1 MPHGDAHS
9 PVAVCLLFTLAMRD
23 LKNLLL
29 TNSANPER
37 HQNDLCRMKNTLLGY
52 ASRLVSA
59 LGSSESGNQAEGL
72 VLTSPAQPTILVV
85 DDSPVSRKLAE
96 FALCHRGFN
105 LMFASTGQEAIEV
118 FRERRP
124 ILILMNWTL
133 PDLSGEELC
142 REIRSLSDG
151 FHTYIIVLTARTEK
165 SCLVEAL
172 GAGADDYLTKPFHSG
187 ELLARIGAGL
197 RLAELCQTIARKNV
211 LLEELALTD
220 GLTGLPN
227 RRAIE
232 NWAHLQ
238 LSNAIRHGF
247 SFWVVLADLD
257 HFKQVNDAFG
267 HEAGDAV
274 LKKFSKIL
282 RSELRN
288 GDICGRFG
296 GEEFLIIMTY
306 VNREGVYKAID
317 RIRLELQMSQVELDN
332 AVVGVTAS
340 FGIAGFEQNQVSPAL
355 KTLQSLADQALYS
368 AKKAGRNRIEIAAA
382 IA

>member
-1 MPHGDAHS
+1 MAAAFPSGG
-9 PVAVCLLFTLAMRD
+9 LLAFNSFEPMRD

-29 TNSANPER
+29 TNSADPAP

-59 LGSSESGNQAEGL
+59 LGSGETGNQAEGL
-72 VLTSPAQPTILVV
+72 VLTPPAPPTILVV
-85 DDSPVSRKLAE
+85 DDSPVSRKVAE
-96 FALCHRGFN
+96 LALCHRGYN
-105 LMFASTGQEAIEV
+105 LIFASTGREAIDAFSEK
-118 FRERRP
+118 RP

-197 RLAELCQTIARKNV
+197 RLAELCQSIARKNV

-232 NWAHLQ
+232 NWAQLQ

-257 HFKQVNDAFG
+257 HFKAVNDAFG

-274 LKKFSKIL
+274 LKRFAKIL
-282 RSELRN
+282 RSALRN

-296 GEEFLIIMTY
+296 GEEFLIVMTY
-306 VNREGVYKAID
+306 VNREGVYKAIE

-340 FGIAGFEQNQVSPAL
+340 FGIAGFERNQVSPAL

-382 IA
+382 TA